1 MVDRFYVDRSYRGTY
16 NTINN
21 TFKKITIINEESK
34 MVKAIDWV
42 DGRVK
47 MLDQT
52 KLPLEVIYEDIDNYE
67 VVAKGIKKLWIR
79 GAPAIGIAAAMGI
92 ALAARD
98 ITAEDFDTFM
108 KKLAPAITTM
118 IETRPTAINIHW
130 AMNRLKDM
138 LANNREK
145 SVQELK
151 ELLIEEGKTILRED
165 IETNR
170 SIGKWGAAFL
180 NDGDTVLTHCNAGA
194 LATGGYGT
202 ATAPILVAI
211 EQGKKIKV
219 IADETRPVLQGA
231 RLTSWELMQAG
242 VPVTLITDNSA
253 GALMKK
259 GLIQR
264 VIVGTDRTVANGDVA
279 NKIGTYSVAV
289 LCKEHNIPFYVAAPL
304 SSIDFSIDKGDLIP
318 IEERDGEEVTNI
330 SGRCR
335 IAPEGVNVINMA
347 FDVTPAKYVTA
358 IFTEKGAFRP
368 GDIAKINEANT
379 DLEKIRLSP

>member
-1 MVDRFYVDRSYRGTY
+1 M
-16 NTINN
+16 I
-21 TFKKITIINEESK
+21 
-34 MVKAIDWV
+34 KAIDWV
-42 DGRVK
+42 DGKVK

-52 KLPLEVIYEDIDNYE
+52 KLPLEVAYKDIESYE
-67 VVAKGIKKLWIR
+67 VVAEGIRKLWVR

-98 ITAEDFDTFM
+98 IKADDFDTFM
-108 KKLAPAITTM
+108 KKLAPAINTM
-118 IETRPTAINIHW
+118 IETRPTAINIKW
-130 AMNRLKDM
+130 AMNRLKNT
-138 LANNREK
+138 LENNRDK

-151 ELLIEEGKTILRED
+151 ELLIEEGKTILLED

-170 SIGKWGAAFL
+170 TIGKWGAEFL

-202 ATAPILVAI
+202 ATAPIFVAI
-211 EQGKKIKV
+211 EQGKKINV

-259 GLIQR
+259 GMIQR

-304 SSIDFSIDKGDLIP
+304 SSIDFSIDNGDLIP
-318 IEERDGEEVTNI
+318 IEERDSAEVTNI
-330 SGRCR
+330 SGRCQ
-335 IAPEGVNVINMA
+335 IAPEGVNVINIA
-347 FDVTPAKYVTA
+347 FDVTPARFVTA

-368 GDIAKINEANT
+368 SDIAKLNAAGV
-379 DLEKIRLSP
+379 DLAKIRLSP